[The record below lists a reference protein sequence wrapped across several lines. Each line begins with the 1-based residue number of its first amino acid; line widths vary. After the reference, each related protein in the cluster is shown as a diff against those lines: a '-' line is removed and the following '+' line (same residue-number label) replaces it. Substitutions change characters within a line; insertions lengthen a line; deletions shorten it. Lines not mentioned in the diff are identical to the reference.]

1 MEPEVNSGWTQNLG
15 PQDQKWRNETKPE
28 VEPEVNSRWTQNL
41 STQEGFLGGAIVYD
55 LDGIAI
61 RMEKVLV
68 KHQDFYAGI
77 ALDQYGSSLLVL
89 NHNMKLISEN
99 GTFSGVL
106 LSHDETNM
114 VRILKSHLPIMGRS
128 GGSESYLAKAMVGMT
143 CRLEGTVK
151 NWMSRRNHY
160 GRVAGFQ
167 TYLRRVPL
175 KQELDDLMLFS
186 LTPVQA
192 S

>member
-1 MEPEVNSGWTQNLG
+1 MLAFRKDKNG
-15 PQDQKWRNETKPE
+15 
-28 VEPEVNSRWTQNL
+28 
-41 STQEGFLGGAIVYD
+41 
-55 LDGIAI
+55 
-61 RMEKVLV
+61 KVLV
-68 KHQDFYAGI
+68 KDQDFYAGI

-99 GTFSGVL
+99 GTFSGTL
-106 LSHDETNM
+106 LSTDEINM
-114 VRILKSHLPIMGRS
+114 VKILKSHPPIMGRS
-128 GGSESYLAKAMVGMT
+128 GGPETHLAKAMVGMT
-143 CRLEGTVK
+143 CRLEGSIK

-160 GRVAGFQ
+160 GRIADFQ
-167 TYLRRVPL
+167 TFLRRVPL